1 MTASDNHPYRD
12 NQKHRRIIVGATCF
26 ADADAAI
33 EMAANLARMVKGEVL
48 GLLVEDDSILDYAD
62 LPFAKI
68 LTFQHGKVQPVTRK
82 TMDSAF
88 QRDAR
93 NFERRLAN
101 AAEQI
106 AVKWSFERKRGQMMP
121 LLHSAASA
129 GDFIF
134 LGYKKTGLP
143 RGEIV
148 YIDFVGKASDP
159 VLDLSKAISGEMRL
173 GLKTINLSEIESQ
186 NNGNITNTLN
196 YLRKTSPTAVIV
208 VTDNRHNLDLLD
220 ILETARCP
228 VILSVQNHIAE
239 DSTLG

>member
-1 MTASDNHPYRD
+1 MTASDNQQHA
-12 NQKHRRIIVGATCF
+12 NHQQHRRIIVGATCF

-33 EMAANLARMVKGEVL
+33 EMAANLAHMVKGEVL
-48 GLLVEDDSILDYAD
+48 GLLVEDDSILHYAD
-62 LPFAKI
+62 LPFAKT
-68 LTFQHGKVQPVTRK
+68 LTFQHGKAQPVTRK

-93 NFERRLAN
+93 NFERRLAS
-101 AAEQI
+101 AADQI

-121 LLHSAASA
+121 LLHSAANA

-148 YIDFVGKASDP
+148 FIDFVDKDATP
-159 VLDLSKAISGEMRL
+159 ELDLSKAIAAEMRL
-173 GLKTINLSEIESQ
+173 GLKTINLSQAKNQ
-186 NNGNITNTLN
+186 NNGSVAIALN

-208 VTDNRHNLDLLD
+208 VTDNKHNLDLLD

-228 VILSVQNHIAE
+228 VILSVQNHIDE
-239 DSTLG
+239 GG